1 MEEHSFLRQP
11 ANSTFNL
18 IFSQFT
24 EKKNAAESQCEIH
37 NWGPFLQESL
47 SKSRIGSGIFYSFRA
62 LNGCLETELVKI
74 CCCSHSS
81 LFVIIVY

>member
-11 ANSTFNL
+11 ENSTFNL

-37 NWGPFLQESL
+37 N
-47 SKSRIGSGIFYSFRA
+47 
-62 LNGCLETELVKI
+62 
-74 CCCSHSS
+74 
-81 LFVIIVY
+81 